1 MSLQKTLLNRCKAMI
16 IFRTVL
22 ITLVLSTSAA
32 FAALPPLAQSSR
44 EIQAIL
50 ESPEAYQ
57 LLGGAEPINKILRCD
72 NRYIVFTAS
81 KELWV
86 DVHYLK
92 NGKIGP
98 AEFKLE
104 FHLAALSDG

>member
-1 MSLQKTLLNRCKAMI
+1 MFT
-16 IFRTVL
+16 T
-22 ITLVLSTSAA
+22 TAA

-44 EIQAIL
+44 EMQAIL
-50 ESPEAYQ
+50 ESPVAYE
-57 LLGGAEPINKILRCD
+57 LLGGGEPIIKILRCQ
-72 NRYIVFTAS
+72 NGYIVFTAS

-98 AEFKLE
+98 AEFELE
-104 FHLAALSDG
+104 LHLAAPEDGL